1 MVLDS
6 AAVTIKGVLMQQIA
20 NTIRARYNQ
29 EGEVIFADIYSD
41 DNAPTL
47 VLRIGLVNDPDE
59 QPMVSIQKRRRS
71 NVAVLIVRVIFISS
85 FFFYCLL

>member
-1 MVLDS
+1 MVLNS

-59 QPMVSIQKRRRS
+59 QPMVSIQATQEQCSCTYR
-71 NVAVLIVRVIFISS
+71 
-85 FFFYCLL
+85 